1 MRRTILSLAVLGGLW
16 LGDAAPSASAAD
28 FKVIVN
34 ASNAV
39 GSLATSALQRLFLK
53 KDTRWTSG
61 EAVEPVDQSVKSAV
75 RAAFTSQVHAKDVGA
90 VKSYWQKQIFSGR
103 GTPPPEM
110 PSDAEVLA
118 YVRSHVGAVGYVASD
133 AAVGDGVKVVR
144 LTD

>member
-1 MRRTILSLAVLGGLW
+1 MRRVLLSLALLGGLW
-16 LGDAAPSASAAD
+16 LGDATPSASAAD
-28 FKVIVN
+28 FKVVVN

-39 GSLATSALQRLFLK
+39 GSLGAAALQRLFLK
-53 KDTRWTSG
+53 KDTRWVGG
-61 EAVEPVDQSVKSAV
+61 EAVDPVDQSAKSPV
-75 RAAFTSQVHAKDVGA
+75 RAAFTTQVHGKDVGS

-133 AAVGDGVKVVR
+133 VAVGDGVKVVKVA
-144 LTD
+144 D